1 MKGLEYIFIGCLMLL
16 LVACQPQDVMEESE
30 ELAELTFKIALS
42 DSGSRG
48 NVTDYPSNPTNW
60 TQAEK
65 VVDGRYLYVVSV
77 YLVDANKN
85 IAASQENI
93 VVDNQAVEKEVT
105 FDKDYNLKRGIYTL
119 MAVANHKDH
128 TIGAAKYSCG
138 LVGTWKSADYT
149 ELMNNQII
157 STAENISSKEI
168 IQPLSLMKEIE
179 LHAGHNEI
187 EGELVRSFAR
197 LRIEVK
203 NNSGSMPLKI
213 NSLTFSDNFSQKQ
226 AYVFD
231 DGTDRK
237 YSFDTGAPV
246 STSTHALQ
254 PFITDDGQSY
264 KTIEAQNSGVV
275 FDSYLLESKVAEGEK
290 YTYTLDLAYGATANG
305 FIVGTELNRRE
316 EINKVA
322 SGYFLIKNLR
332 SGKFMYCN
340 NENKVYQ
347 GGDFSYLESQL
358 LQGGATNYLWT
369 LESNGNNMYYI
380 KNVST
385 GYYIGNPNS
394 SNSAVGVVQKKNV
407 SFTFSDYGYGN
418 GVMMKYNSNYLND
431 YSSNFICGWYDSG
444 DIGSTFSFYVIDS
457 AIEYDTPITL
467 TTIDPITQQPSS
479 ATAIKRNDF
488 INVLITVSYNP
499 VAGTFEFHVEDWNT
513 GGGQVDFN

>member
-16 LVACQPQDVMEESE
+16 LAACQPQDVMEESE

-48 NVTDYPSNPTNW
+48 LEDGDYLD
-60 TQAEK
+60 E
-65 VVDGRYLYVVSV
+65 VSV
-77 YLVDANKN
+77 YLVNANNEIVARK
-85 IAASQENI
+85 ENI
-93 VVDNQAVEKEVT
+93 SVPDNATEVEVKFEKS
-105 FDKDYNLKRGIYTL
+105 DKLKRGIHTL
-119 MAVANHKDH
+119 MAVANHRTLNSFTNTD
-128 TIGAAKYSCG
+128 
-138 LVGTWKSADYT
+138 DYNA
-149 ELMNNQII
+149 LMNKQVHATTN
-157 STAENISSKEI
+157 TDNISPKNI
-168 IQPLSLMKEIE
+168 IQPLSLTKEIE

-187 EGELVRSFAR
+187 EGELVRTFAR

-237 YSFDTGAPV
+237 YTFDTGAPK

-254 PFITDDGQSY
+254 PFTTDDGQSY

-347 GGDFSYLESQL
+347 GGNLSYLESQL

-369 LESNGNNMYYI
+369 LESGGDNKYYI

-394 SNSAVGVVQKKNV
+394 SNSAVGAVQKKNV

>member
-16 LVACQPQDVMEESE
+16 LAACQPQDVMEESE

-48 NVTDYPSNPTNW
+48 LEDGDYLN
-60 TQAEK
+60 E
-65 VVDGRYLYVVSV
+65 VSV
-77 YLVDANKN
+77 YLVNANKE
-85 IAASQENI
+85 IVARKENI
-93 VVDNQAVEKEVT
+93 SVPNNATEVEVKFEKN
-105 FDKDYNLKRGIYTL
+105 DKLKRGIHTL
-119 MAVANHKDH
+119 MAVANH
-128 TIGAAKYSCG
+128 
-138 LVGTWKSADYT
+138 GTLNSFTNTDDYNA
-149 ELMNNQII
+149 LMNKQVHATTN
-157 STAENISSKEI
+157 TDNISPKNI

-179 LHAGHNEI
+179 LHAGHNEV
-187 EGELVRSFAR
+187 EGELVRTFAR

-254 PFITDDGQSY
+254 PFTTDDGQSY

-290 YTYTLDLAYGATANG
+290 YTYTLDLKYEGVTSTTTAYSRTGNAISQVNNLGVSEESYYLIYNTNSGRYLSAGDGVVETAQLENVTDLRASVVWQVSKNG
-305 FIVGTELNRRE
+305 D
-316 EINKVA
+316 
-322 SGYFLIKNLR
+322 Y
-332 SGKFMYCN
+332 
-340 NENKVYQ
+340 
-347 GGDFSYLESQL
+347 
-358 LQGGATNYLWT
+358 
-369 LESNGNNMYYI
+369 YYI
-380 KNVST
+380 KNVETKQYMQSPGQSSVALSENT
-385 GYYIGNPNS
+385 SSFVLSS
-394 SNSAVGVVQKKNV
+394 SNNRIRIKASGNNGRYISVQDNQVNGVSGTRNNPVNFYFYKVQKTTTT
-407 SFTFSDYGYGN
+407 SQDQDIT
-418 GVMMKYNSNYLND
+418 YN
-431 YSSNFICGWYDSG
+431 
-444 DIGSTFSFYVIDS
+444 
-457 AIEYDTPITL
+457 TPITL
-467 TTIDPITQQPSS
+467 TTIDPITQQATP

-499 VAGTFEFHVEDWNT
+499 VAGTFEFHVEDWET

>member
-16 LVACQPQDVMEESE
+16 LAACQPQDVMEESE

-48 NVTDYPSNPTNW
+48 LEDGDYL
-60 TQAEK
+60 
-65 VVDGRYLYVVSV
+65 DDVSV
-77 YLVDANKN
+77 YLVNSNNEIVARK
-85 IAASQENI
+85 ENI
-93 VVDNQAVEKEVT
+93 SVPDNATEVEVKFEKS
-105 FDKDYNLKRGIYTL
+105 DNLKRGIHTL
-119 MAVANHKDH
+119 MAVANH
-128 TIGAAKYSCG
+128 
-138 LVGTWKSADYT
+138 GTLNSFTNTDDYNA
-149 ELMNNQII
+149 LMNKQVHATTN
-157 STAENISSKEI
+157 TDNISPKNI

-179 LHAGHNEI
+179 LHAGHNEV

-237 YSFDTGAPV
+237 YTFDTGAPI
-246 STSTHALQ
+246 STSIHALQ
-254 PFITDDGQSY
+254 PFTTDNGQSY
-264 KTIEAQNSGVV
+264 KTIEAQTSGVV

-407 SFTFSDYGYGN
+407 LFTFSDYGYGN

>member
-16 LVACQPQDVMEESE
+16 LAACQQQDVMEESE
-30 ELAELTFKIALS
+30 ELAELTFKIALL

-246 STSTHALQ
+246 SASTHALQ

-264 KTIEAQNSGVV
+264 KTIEAQTSGVV
-275 FDSYLLESKVAEGEK
+275 FDSYLLESQSTKG
-290 YTYTLDLAYGATANG
+290 YTYTLDLKYEGVTTTTTTYSRTGNAISQVNKLGVSEESYYLIYNTNSGRYLSAGDDVVETAQLENVSDLRASVVWQVSKNG
-305 FIVGTELNRRE
+305 D
-316 EINKVA
+316 
-322 SGYFLIKNLR
+322 Y
-332 SGKFMYCN
+332 
-340 NENKVYQ
+340 
-347 GGDFSYLESQL
+347 
-358 LQGGATNYLWT
+358 
-369 LESNGNNMYYI
+369 YYI
-380 KNVST
+380 KNVETKQYMQSPGQSSVALSENT
-385 GYYIGNPNS
+385 SSFVLSS
-394 SNSAVGVVQKKNV
+394 SNNRIRIKASGNNGRYISVQDNQVNGVSGTWNNPVNFYFYKVQKTTTT
-407 SFTFSDYGYGN
+407 SQDQDIT
-418 GVMMKYNSNYLND
+418 YN
-431 YSSNFICGWYDSG
+431 
-444 DIGSTFSFYVIDS
+444 
-457 AIEYDTPITL
+457 TPITL
-467 TTIDPITQQPSS
+467 TTIDPITQQATP

-488 INVLITVSYNP
+488 INVLVTVSYNP
-499 VAGTFEFHVEDWNT
+499 VAGKLEFHVEDWNT
-513 GGGQVDFN
+513 GGGQVEFN

>member
-1 MKGLEYIFIGCLMLL
+1 MKGLEYIFIGYLMLL
-16 LVACQPQDVMEESE
+16 LAACQPQDVMEESE

-48 NVTDYPSNPTNW
+48 LEDGDYLD
-60 TQAEK
+60 K
-65 VVDGRYLYVVSV
+65 VSV
-77 YLVDANKN
+77 YLVNANNEIVARK
-85 IAASQENI
+85 ENI
-93 VVDNQAVEKEVT
+93 SVSNYATEVEVKFEKN
-105 FDKDYNLKRGIYTL
+105 DKLKRGIHTL
-119 MAVANHKDH
+119 MAVANH
-128 TIGAAKYSCG
+128 
-138 LVGTWKSADYT
+138 GTLNSFTNTDDYNA
-149 ELMNNQII
+149 LMNKQVHATTN
-157 STAENISSKEI
+157 TDNISPKNI

-237 YSFDTGAPV
+237 YSFDTGAPI
-246 STSTHALQ
+246 STSIHALQ
-254 PFITDDGQSY
+254 PFTTDNGQSY
-264 KTIEAQNSGVV
+264 KTIEAQTSGVV
-275 FDSYLLESKVAEGEK
+275 FDSYLLESKVAKGEK

-305 FIVGTELNRRE
+305 FIVGTELDRIN

-322 SGYFLIKNLR
+322 SRYFLIKNLR

-347 GGDFSYLESQL
+347 GGNLSYLESQL

-369 LESNGNNMYYI
+369 LESGGDNKYYI
-380 KNVST
+380 KTVST

-394 SNSAVGVVQKKNV
+394 SNSAVGAVQKKNV

-431 YSSNFICGWYDSG
+431 NNSNFICGWYDSG

>member
-1 MKGLEYIFIGCLMLL
+1 MKGLEYIFIGYLMLL
-16 LVACQPQDVMEESE
+16 LAACQPQDVMEESE

-48 NVTDYPSNPTNW
+48 LEDGDYLD
-60 TQAEK
+60 K
-65 VVDGRYLYVVSV
+65 VSV
-77 YLVDANKN
+77 YLVNANNEIVARK
-85 IAASQENI
+85 ENI
-93 VVDNQAVEKEVT
+93 SVSNYATEVEVKFEKN
-105 FDKDYNLKRGIYTL
+105 DKLKRGIHTL
-119 MAVANHKDH
+119 MAVANH
-128 TIGAAKYSCG
+128 
-138 LVGTWKSADYT
+138 GTLNSFTNTDDYNA
-149 ELMNNQII
+149 LMNKQVHATTN
-157 STAENISSKEI
+157 TDNISPKNI

-237 YSFDTGAPV
+237 YSFDTGAPI
-246 STSTHALQ
+246 STSIHALQ
-254 PFITDDGQSY
+254 PFTTDNGQSY
-264 KTIEAQNSGVV
+264 KTIEAQTSGVV
-275 FDSYLLESKVAEGEK
+275 FDSYLLESKVAKGEK

-305 FIVGTELNRRE
+305 FIVGTELDRIN

-322 SGYFLIKNLR
+322 SRYFLIKNLR

-347 GGDFSYLESQL
+347 GGNLSYLESQL

-369 LESNGNNMYYI
+369 LESGGDNKYYI

-394 SNSAVGVVQKKNV
+394 SNSAVGAVQKKNV

-431 YSSNFICGWYDSG
+431 NNSNFICGWYDSG

>member
-16 LVACQPQDVMEESE
+16 LAACQPQDVMEESE

-48 NVTDYPSNPTNW
+48 LKDGDYLD
-60 TQAEK
+60 K
-65 VVDGRYLYVVSV
+65 VSV
-77 YLVDANKN
+77 YLVNANKE
-85 IAASQENI
+85 IVARKENI
-93 VVDNQAVEKEVT
+93 SVPDNATEIEVKFEKS
-105 FDKDYNLKRGIYTL
+105 DNLKRGIHTL
-119 MAVANHKDH
+119 MAVANH
-128 TIGAAKYSCG
+128 
-138 LVGTWKSADYT
+138 GTLNSFTNTDDYNA
-149 ELMNNQII
+149 LMNKQVYATTN
-157 STAENISSKEI
+157 TDNISPKNI

-179 LHAGHNEI
+179 LHAGHNEV
-187 EGELVRSFAR
+187 EGELVRTFAR

-213 NSLTFSDNFSQKQ
+213 NRLTFSDNFSQKQ

-237 YSFDTGAPV
+237 YTFDTGAPK

-254 PFITDDGQSY
+254 PFTTDDGQSY
-264 KTIEAQNSGVV
+264 KTIEAQTSGVV

-407 SFTFSDYGYGN
+407 LFTFSDYANGN
-418 GVMMKYNSNYLND
+418 GVMMKYDSKYLND

>member
-16 LVACQPQDVMEESE
+16 LAACQPQDVMEESE

-48 NVTDYPSNPTNW
+48 LEDGDYLD
-60 TQAEK
+60 K
-65 VVDGRYLYVVSV
+65 VSV
-77 YLVDANKN
+77 YLVNANNEIVARK
-85 IAASQENI
+85 ENI
-93 VVDNQAVEKEVT
+93 SVPDNATEVEVKFEKS
-105 FDKDYNLKRGIYTL
+105 DKLKRGIHTL
-119 MAVANHKDH
+119 MAVANH
-128 TIGAAKYSCG
+128 
-138 LVGTWKSADYT
+138 GTLNSFTNTDDYNA
-149 ELMNNQII
+149 LMNKQVHATTN
-157 STAENISSKEI
+157 TDNISPKNI

-179 LHAGHNEI
+179 LHAGHNEV
-187 EGELVRSFAR
+187 EGELVRTFAR

-237 YSFDTGAPV
+237 YTFDTGAPK

-254 PFITDDGQSY
+254 PFTTDDGQSY

-407 SFTFSDYGYGN
+407 LFTFSDYANGN
-418 GVMMKYNSNYLND
+418 GVMMKYDSKYLND

>member
-1 MKGLEYIFIGCLMLL
+1 MKGLEYIFIGYLMLL
-16 LVACQPQDVMEESE
+16 LAACQQQDVMEESE

-48 NVTDYPSNPTNW
+48 LEDGDYLN
-60 TQAEK
+60 E
-65 VVDGRYLYVVSV
+65 VSV
-77 YLVDANKN
+77 YLVNANNEIVARK
-85 IAASQENI
+85 ENI
-93 VVDNQAVEKEVT
+93 SVPDNATEVEVKFEKS
-105 FDKDYNLKRGIYTL
+105 DKLKRGIHTL
-119 MAVANHKDH
+119 MAVANH
-128 TIGAAKYSCG
+128 
-138 LVGTWKSADYT
+138 GTLNSFTNTDDYNA
-149 ELMNNQII
+149 LMNKQVHATTN
-157 STAENISSKEI
+157 TDNISPKDI

-179 LHAGHNEI
+179 LHAGHNEV

-237 YSFDTGAPV
+237 YTFDTGAPI

-254 PFITDDGQSY
+254 PFTTDNGQSY
-264 KTIEAQNSGVV
+264 KTIEAQTSGVV

-305 FIVGTELNRRE
+305 FIVGTEFDRIN

-322 SGYFLIKNLR
+322 SRYFLIKNLR

-347 GGDFSYLESQL
+347 GGNLSYLESQL

-369 LESNGNNMYYI
+369 LESGGDNKYYI

-394 SNSAVGVVQKKNV
+394 SNSAVGAVQKKNV

>member
-16 LVACQPQDVMEESE
+16 LAACQPQDVMEESE

-48 NVTDYPSNPTNW
+48 LEDGDYLD
-60 TQAEK
+60 K
-65 VVDGRYLYVVSV
+65 VSV
-77 YLVDANKN
+77 YLVNANNEIVARK
-85 IAASQENI
+85 ENI
-93 VVDNQAVEKEVT
+93 SVPDNATEVEVKFEKS
-105 FDKDYNLKRGIYTL
+105 DNLKRGIHTL
-119 MAVANHKDH
+119 MAVANHRTLNSFTNTD
-128 TIGAAKYSCG
+128 
-138 LVGTWKSADYT
+138 DYNA
-149 ELMNNQII
+149 LMNKQVHATTN
-157 STAENISSKEI
+157 TDNISPKNI

-179 LHAGHNEI
+179 LHAGHNEV
-187 EGELVRSFAR
+187 EGELVRTFAR

-237 YSFDTGAPV
+237 YTFDTGAPI

-254 PFITDDGQSY
+254 PFTTDNGQSY
-264 KTIEAQNSGVV
+264 KTIEAQTSGVV